1 MQADIIKHLDEKLE
15 ALKEGRTKKTRDTLN
30 KLNLI
35 LSKYFEQGGV
45 DFSITNIGML
55 SNENE
60 GPSYETLRATKNV
73 HYRKLIGYWSE
84 LRSEQ
89 NQPVEHKG
97 KLLLSDN
104 ELLNKIP
111 DIATRAYFARIL
123 TERKKFKN
131 ELNILKNQSEIVID
145 KRNQFNQTADSMPNL
160 QLTQNELSALTY
172 AVSVECMELNGW
184 LKTEVGQVKGSEYQN
199 EVFPRGFI
207 QALNK
212 VIKANK

>member
-145 KRNQFNQTADSMPNL
+145 KRNQFNQTCLLYTSDAAD
-160 QLTQNELSALTY
+160 E
-172 AVSVECMELNGW
+172 
-184 LKTEVGQVKGSEYQN
+184 
-199 EVFPRGFI
+199 
-207 QALNK
+207 
-212 VIKANK
+212 

>member
-89 NQPVEHKG
+89 MREKLFG
-97 KLLLSDN
+97 K
-104 ELLNKIP
+104 
-111 DIATRAYFARIL
+111 
-123 TERKKFKN
+123 
-131 ELNILKNQSEIVID
+131 
-145 KRNQFNQTADSMPNL
+145 
-160 QLTQNELSALTY
+160 
-172 AVSVECMELNGW
+172 
-184 LKTEVGQVKGSEYQN
+184 
-199 EVFPRGFI
+199 
-207 QALNK
+207 
-212 VIKANK
+212 